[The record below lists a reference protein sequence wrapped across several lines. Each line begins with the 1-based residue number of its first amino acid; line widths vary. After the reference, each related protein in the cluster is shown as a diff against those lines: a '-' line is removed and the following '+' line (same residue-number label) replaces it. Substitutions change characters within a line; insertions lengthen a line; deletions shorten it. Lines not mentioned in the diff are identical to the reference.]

1 MGRRRAQG
9 LVVLGLVTVL
19 CVAVAALVA
28 SSATG
33 VHHRPRRGARRALP
47 ASTIVTA
54 SGTRE
59 QLQPPGT
66 VQPAATPSEERID
79 AELAGAES
87 PGVIARLE
95 GLAVPAP
102 RTSMAFPPVPAAD
115 SSDSLRWC
123 LVFVRELLDLDY
135 AHQSRSGL
143 LAWAES
149 QEAPNRMP
157 GVPLPVAGKALVAS
171 LEAAAAHGASPLPS
185 AQRWAALAAMGTTW
199 RVSGLSATTARS
211 WSELLGAGWSPVDP
225 LATIEDV
232 TGQLT
237 TARRGHRRIT
247 SRFSL
252 TVMLGSAAFHPG
264 YGAVAVGDWRS
275 ATGGA

>member
-9 LVVLGLVTVL
+9 LAVLGLVTVL

-28 SSATG
+28 SSAAG
-33 VHHRPRRGARRALP
+33 MHHRPARGAQDGPGAPTTEAALNVP
-47 ASTIVTA
+47 
-54 SGTRE
+54 R
-59 QLQPPGT
+59 QQPPGT
-66 VQPAATPSEERID
+66 VQPAATASQERID
-79 AELAGAES
+79 AKLAGAES

-95 GLAVPAP
+95 GLPVPAP
-102 RTSMAFPPVPAAD
+102 RASAAFPPLPAAD
-115 SSDSLRWC
+115 SSDAVRWC
-123 LVFVRELLDLDY
+123 LAFVGELLDLDY

-157 GVPLPVAGKALVAS
+157 GVPLSVAGKALVAS
-171 LEAAAAHGASPLPS
+171 LEDGAAQGASPLPS
-185 AQRWAALAAMGTTW
+185 AQRWAVLAASRTTW

-211 WSELLGAGWSPVDP
+211 WDKLLGAGWSPADP

-232 TGQLT
+232 TGRLT
-237 TARRGHRRIT
+237 TARPGQRSTT
-247 SRFSL
+247 SGFSL

-264 YGAVAVGDWRS
+264 YGAVAVGDWHMG
-275 ATGGA
+275 TGGA